1 MSTDHSTH
9 RSTHSPIRRPAEIVE
24 TAHPAVSTA
33 AARTL
38 AVLRLATGFVF
49 LWAFA
54 DKLFGWHYSTASA
67 GSWLNGG
74 SPTKGFLGHVHV
86 GPFQAMF
93 RDWAGAAWADWL
105 FMLGLAGV
113 GLAVAFGVALRISAI
128 AGGLMMLLM
137 WLAEWP
143 LAQHTSTGQATAST
157 NPLVDY
163 HVVYA
168 LVLVVLA
175 LTYAGDTWG
184 FGRTWR
190 TLKPVR
196 RNPWLV

>member
-1 MSTDHSTH
+1 MSTDRSTH
-9 RSTHSPIRRPAEIVE
+9 RSIRVPAELTG

-38 AVLRLATGFVF
+38 AALRIATGFLF
-49 LWAFA
+49 LWAFL
-54 DKLFGWHYSTASA
+54 DKLFGWHYTTASKA
-67 GSWLNGG
+67 AWLNGG
-74 SPTKGFLGHVHV
+74 SPTKGFLGHVQV

-93 RDWAGAAWADWL
+93 RDWAGATWADWL
-105 FMLGLAGV
+105 FMLALAGV
-113 GLAVAFGVALRISAI
+113 GIAVVLGVALRVA
-128 AGGLMMLLM
+128 AGAGTLLLALM

-143 LAQHTSTGQATAST
+143 LAQHNSLGAATSST

-184 FGRTWR
+184 FGRLWR

-196 RNPWLV
+196 RNHWLF